1 MTHNNNVAAF
11 DIEDPD
17 LPDWVE
23 DNALS
28 SGDFPYDKKMRNR
41 VYRPHLH
48 ALQVELVKLQS
59 HLQTKGE
66 RVLIV
71 FEGRDA
77 AGKGGAIKSYTQFL
91 NPRYNRITA
100 LPKPTD
106 RQSTEWYFQRYITH
120 LPAGGETVLFD
131 RSWYNR
137 GVVEPVMGFSSPEE
151 TVRFLAEA
159 PRFEQMLVND
169 GIHLFKFWLDI
180 GQEMQ
185 IKRFHARRH
194 NPLKV
199 WKLSPVDLRALKHWD
214 DYTAA
219 RDQMLL
225 STHTDYAPWVVVRF
239 NDKKR
244 GRLALIQTVLGAL
257 SYDGKK
263 SDRIGTPDPLIAR
276 SATAFLAEKNGN
288 KA

>member
-1 MTHNNNVAAF
+1 MTHNNKAKAF
-11 DIEDPD
+11 DIEDPE
-17 LPDWVE
+17 LPDWIE
-23 DNALS
+23 EEALG

-48 ALQVELVKLQS
+48 ALQVELVKLQT
-59 HLQTKGE
+59 HLQTRGE
-66 RVLIV
+66 RVVIV

-100 LPKPTD
+100 LPKPND

-120 LPAGGETVLFD
+120 MPAGGETVLFD

-137 GVVEPVMGFSSPEE
+137 GVVEPVMGFCSPED

-185 IKRFHARRH
+185 LKRFHARRH

-199 WKLSPVDLRALKHWD
+199 WKLSPVDIKALKHWD
-214 DYTAA
+214 DYTSA

-225 STHTDYAPWVVVRF
+225 STHSDYAPWVVVRF

-257 SYDGKK
+257 DYEGKK
-263 SDRIGTPDPLIAR
+263 FDKIGTPDPLIAR
-276 SATAFLAEKNGN
+276 SATAFLAEKH
-288 KA
+288 AMSE